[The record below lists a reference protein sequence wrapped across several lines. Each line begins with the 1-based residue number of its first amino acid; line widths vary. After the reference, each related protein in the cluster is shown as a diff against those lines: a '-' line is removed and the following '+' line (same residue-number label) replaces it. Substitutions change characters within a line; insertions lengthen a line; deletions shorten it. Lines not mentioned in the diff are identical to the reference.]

1 MLHPRDEKK
10 LGLKYFLSKQH
21 SSMPKKL
28 KLFSIRLARF
38 PPFNQ
43 LFPLRSSR
51 DNSLHP
57 DWLRE
62 KKRKRNVAV
71 FPRHC
76 SSTSGRESSSV
87 FRGRIEERTG
97 FHAIQNSF
105 RREWRARQ
113 RRGIGAFDE
122 IQFKPLIWHP
132 RNVISRS
139 YWIER
144 AALPRHAFP
153 LRLTSILAHPW
164 QHRSSIG
171 SASLAS
177 FSSFFRP
184 RSFMRISLSRFQK
197 NRDILVIYLK
207 KNFS

>member
-28 KLFSIRLARF
+28 KLFSIVDTISTIQ
-38 PPFNQ
+38 P

-113 RRGIGAFDE
+113 RGIGAFDE

-153 LRLTSILAHPW
+153 LRLTSILAHP
-164 QHRSSIG
+164 RIPDNIVPL
-171 SASLAS
+171 SALPLLRR
-177 FSSFFRP
+177 SFFRP
-184 RSFMRISLSRFQK
+184 RSFMRISLPRFQK